1 MNSKGLEEEG
11 RIKRKRRS
19 NQKIQ
24 KKIIRREEEK
34 LEREG
39 QKEARRRSKIMKSGS
54 GTRVYLQLCT
64 EYKQSLQ
71 TR

>member
-39 QKEARRRSKIMKSGS
+39 
-54 GTRVYLQLCT
+54 
-64 EYKQSLQ
+64 
-71 TR
+71 